1 MRMNLSQL
9 LGSFAISIALLIG
22 LEIVTST
29 LLPAFGWHEYRLT
42 FNVLFILFLAI
53 RLNSAGV
60 SWMILGLQIIHSI
73 FSVEGWALGTLA
85 GVIVMISAN
94 YLKELLHLTTAI
106 MTMLT
111 VQFFQI
117 IWFLTVTLIICLKIS
132 NFEKF
137 GMILWSFIPGSLFLS
152 LISPLLFWIL
162 EQIWRIPNDNG
173 PRGVE
178 I

>member
-1 MRMNLSQL
+1 MRMSLTQL
-9 LGSFAISIALLIG
+9 LVSFAISIALLTG

-29 LLPAFGWHEYRLT
+29 ILPAFGWHEYRLT
-42 FNVLFILFLAI
+42 FNVLFILFLAL
-53 RLNSAGV
+53 RLNSPGV
-60 SWMILGLQIIHSI
+60 PWMIMGLQIIHSV

-85 GVIVMISAN
+85 GLIVMLSAN

-106 MTMLT
+106 MTMIT

-117 IWFLTVTLIICLKIS
+117 IWFVTVTLIICLKIS
-132 NFEKF
+132 NFDKF
-137 GMILWSFIPGSLFLS
+137 GMILWSFVPGSILLS
-152 LISPLLFWIL
+152 LISPLLFWVL
-162 EQIWRIPNDNG
+162 EQVWRVPSDTG